1 MAAQI
6 DRLEIEIEAQAQ
18 RANRQLDALAAKL
31 GKVSNALSGINTKN
45 LGKIGNVGNANSMTG
60 SLQHLSNSMSQFSAR
75 TEKARKSTRSLAA
88 AFGQFYASCFLLI
101 RGFKALGKSISAS
114 MDYIE
119 TYNYYNVTMSKIAS
133 EFSRQWSRYGYDSA
147 DAYGDSFVGRLNELT
162 QKMSGYKVSADGVLS
177 ISGGQNLSLDP
188 EQLMNYQASVAAI
201 TNSVGL
207 VGETSVNTAK
217 ALSMLAADMS
227 SLKNIDMSTVM
238 TNFQSGLIGQSRA
251 LYKYGIDI
259 TNATLQTYAYKYGIE
274 TAMQEMTQADKMQLR
289 LLAILDQSKIAW
301 GDQANT
307 LNSVANQYRI
317 LKQQISNL
325 ARVIGNLFIPVLQA
339 VLPVVNGIVM
349 ALQRM
354 FTFIGNLIGIDWSGI
369 MDGISTGYGGA
380 GDIIGDLVDDTDDV
394 VDGTDGIGNSL
405 DSANDK
411 AKKLQK
417 TILGFDEINKLN
429 DNSDIGSGDKSGITG
444 DDIGSIG
451 AGGIDLSDEIAK
463 ALADYESVWDKALKN
478 SQNKAQEYAD
488 KICAAFNQI
497 RELAKPTTAAIKQLW
512 DEGLS
517 KLGKFSSET
526 LKDFWNNFLKPV
538 GTWMLADDAGLP
550 RFFNITN
557 DLLNGIDWGRLRN
570 SLSQFY
576 TSLQTLAKF
585 SWTALMDFYE
595 GFMKPMA
602 TWAMS
607 TAIPQLVDIMTA
619 FINKVDWERINEA
632 LRNFWDA
639 LAPFAQNVG
648 QGLINFFGKLI
659 DIGAEFINTV
669 VPGGLNGLAEAL
681 KKISPEQAQSIGE
694 ALGKVAL
701 AVLAFKGIAAIV
713 TGISNFGIAIAG
725 LATGLG
731 VIFGAEGIFA
741 TIGAKLS
748 GFFAMFTSGGL
759 VYEALG
765 GIGANVA
772 ILIETL
778 TGIAIP
784 IEASMAVVV
793 VAIAGVAAALVDLWN
808 TSETFRDTVGQV
820 FTMVKDTVVHAFEKV
835 KESVAPLMEKFQ
847 ELGAA
852 LYNFYEDSGLKLL
865 VELLATLAVKFAG
878 FIASGVIEIFGN
890 LLAGLAKI
898 VGGVVDVLTGIV
910 EIITGIGELDP
921 ETILSGIRQI
931 GSGITEVFDGI
942 FTAFFEFGTNIIAGL
957 LDGIIEGIKGIGS
970 WLKEHVVDP
979 IVNGFKNLFGI
990 HSPSTVMAELGGFL
1004 MEGLLGGIKG
1014 LVDDVIGVFTGIG
1027 ETISGVWTNITE
1039 AASTAW
1045 EGISTTV
1052 GDVWEGLKTTA
1063 SEKFSNIKESVTG
1076 TWDEIKETG
1085 GKTWDSIKKTV
1096 SGIWDNLTTSA
1107 SDTFNGIGETVSG
1120 VWESAKEKTGE
1131 VWERVQSTVGGIWD
1145 WLTGKSSEDFPE
1157 IQKNAEES
1165 WDNTE
1170 NATDVAWT
1178 NSEKYVKDSLHGMR
1192 SQATTYMKQ
1201 IFNSVESYTNQIYEA
1216 IGNGWGAAG
1225 REIED
1230 ALAEMDRNVQITL
1243 GSISNSFAGLGSEI
1257 SRSIGDL
1264 TWVGRNAAQE
1274 IANGFS
1280 SIHIP
1285 TPHISVTSSAWSN
1298 GGSYSYSM
1306 SSSVN
1311 WYKKGGFFDSPSVIG
1326 VGEDGAE
1333 AVVPFE
1339 HSPAMSKLAASIA
1352 KHIDGKELNTGRD
1365 LLQAQRDLRDAQ
1377 AVRMEKVQP
1386 FSMGDVTGA
1395 FKEVIQ
1401 DAMME
1406 VYMATNIGR
1415 NDDKPYVLHAE
1426 LKTED
1431 NEVLARAVEKGR
1443 LKRDTRFKPVPSY

>member
-18 RANRQLDALAAKL
+18 KANRQLDALATKL
-31 GKVSNALSGINTKN
+31 SKVSNALSGINTKN
-45 LGKIGNVGNANSMTG
+45 LGKIGNIGNANSMTG
-60 SLQHLSNSMSQFSAR
+60 SLQNLSNSMSRFAAK
-75 TEKARKSTRSLAA
+75 TENARKSTRSLAA
-88 AFGQFYASCFLLI
+88 TFGHFYASCFLLI

-133 EFSRQWSRYGYDSA
+133 EFSNQWGRYGYENA
-147 DAYGDSFVGRLNELT
+147 EAYGDSFVGRLNELT
-162 QKMSGYKVSADGVLS
+162 QKMSGYKVGKDGVLS

-325 ARVIGNLFIPVLQA
+325 ARIIGNLFIPVLQA
-339 VLPVVNGIVM
+339 VLPVVNGVVM

-354 FTFIGNLIGIDWSGI
+354 FTFIGNLIGVDWSGI

-380 GDIIGDLVDDTDDV
+380 DDIIGDLVDDTDDV
-394 VDGTDGIGNSL
+394 VDSTDGIGGSL

-429 DNSDIGSGDKSGITG
+429 DNSDIGSSGGSGISG
-444 DDIGSIG
+444 SDIGGIG

-478 SQNKAQEYAD
+478 SQNKAQEFAD
-488 KICAAFNQI
+488 KICAAFDQI
-497 RELAKPTTAAIKQLW
+497 RKLAKPTTAAIKKLW

-517 KLGKFSSET
+517 KLGKFSSDT

-557 DLLNGIDWGRLRN
+557 DLLNGIDWGRLRS
-570 SLSQFY
+570 SLAEFY
-576 TSLQTLAKF
+576 TALQTLAKF

-602 TWAMS
+602 VWAMS

-619 FINKVDWERINEA
+619 FINKVDWERINAA

-648 QGLINFFGKLI
+648 QGLINFFGKLM
-659 DIGAEFINTV
+659 DIGAEFLNTV

-694 ALGKVAL
+694 ALGKIAL
-701 AVLAFKGIAAIV
+701 AVLAFKGIATIV

-731 VIFGAEGIFA
+731 AIFGAEGIFA
-741 TIGAKLS
+741 TIGAK
-748 GFFAMFTSGGL
+748 
-759 VYEALG
+759 
-765 GIGANVA
+765 IGAIATSISVFGSNIVEA
-772 ILIETL
+772 FSLVTGGAGTL
-778 TGIAIP
+778 TEAFSAVFGISLP
-784 IEASMAVVV
+784 VV
-793 VAIAGVAAALVDLWN
+793 VAIGAVVAALVDLWN
-808 TSETFRDTVGQV
+808 TSETFRDAVGQA
-820 FTMVKDTVVHAFEKV
+820 FSMVKDAVTGAFEKV
-835 KESVAPLMEKFQ
+835 KEAISPLMEKFQ

-852 LYNFYEDSGLKLL
+852 LYKFYEESGLKLL
-865 VELLATLAVKFAG
+865 VELIATLAVKLAG
-878 FIASGVIEIFGN
+878 IIASGVIEIFGN
-890 LLAGLAKI
+890 LLTGLAEI
-898 VGGVVDVLTGIV
+898 VGGVIDVLTGIV
-910 EIITGIGELDP
+910 EIITGIGELNP
-921 ETILSGIRQI
+921 ETILSGIKQI
-931 GSGITEVFDGI
+931 GSGIAEVFDGI

-957 LDGIIEGIKGIGS
+957 LDGIIEGVKGIGS

-979 IVNGFKNLFGI
+979 IVNGFKSLFGI

-1014 LVDDVIGVFTGIG
+1014 LVEDVTGVFTGVRD
-1027 ETISGVWTNITE
+1027 TISGIWTNITE

-1063 SEKFSNIKESVTG
+1063 SEKFLNIKESVIG
-1076 TWDEIKETG
+1076 AWDEIKETG

-1096 SGIWDNLTTSA
+1096 GGIWENLTTSA
-1107 SDTFNGIGETVSG
+1107 GDSFNGIKETVFAA
-1120 VWESAKEKTGE
+1120 WESAKEKTGE
-1131 VWERVQSTVGGIWD
+1131 IWDGVKSTVGGIWD
-1145 WLTGKSSEDFPE
+1145 WLTGKSSEDFPA

-1170 NATDVAWT
+1170 NATDVAWA

-1243 GSISNSFAGLGSEI
+1243 SSISNSFAGLGNEI
-1257 SRSIGDL
+1257 SRSLGDL

-1326 VGEDGAE
+1326 VGEDGSE

-1352 KHIDGKELNTGRD
+1352 KHMDGKELNTGRD
-1365 LLQAQRDLRDAQ
+1365 LLQAQRNFRDTQ
-1377 AVRMEKVQP
+1377 ADRMGKVQP

-1415 NDDKPYVLHAE
+1415 SDDKPYVLHAE

-1431 NEVLARAVEKGR
+1431 NEVLARAVEKGW
-1443 LKRDTRFKPVPSY
+1443 LKRDTRLRPKPSF